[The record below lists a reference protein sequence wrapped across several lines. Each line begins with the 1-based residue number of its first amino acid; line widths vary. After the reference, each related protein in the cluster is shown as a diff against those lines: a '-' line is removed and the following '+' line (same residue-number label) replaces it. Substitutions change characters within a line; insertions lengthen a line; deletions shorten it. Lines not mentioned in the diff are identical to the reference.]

1 MSRERDEAIF
11 AEVVSLTHE
20 LNKAISAAERVQIA
34 NSNAKNIER
43 MLGEWH
49 GIETNTQQLKADT
62 QAALRRAGWLSA
74 TSLAMLFMAV
84 FTVSAVTAGFIG
96 IHFAYKESSE
106 LFAKQREAKIARFSS
121 EQEFAARLFNKLR
134 ELDVEIYSDALI
146 WSEDSKASD
155 FIRWGTID
163 DPEKEGTR
171 IKIVQVTDTN

>member
-43 MLGEWH
+43 MLSEWH

-74 TSLAMLFMAV
+74 TSLAAF
-84 FTVSAVTAGFIG
+84 FTVSAALGGGAGLYL
-96 IHFAYKESSE
+96 AYEESSE
-106 LFAKQREAKIARFSS
+106 LFAKQREEKIARFSLEHETAS
-121 EQEFAARLFNKLR
+121 KLVNRLR
-134 ELDVEIYSDALI
+134 ELDVEIYTDALI
-146 WSEDSKASD
+146 WDEDSKASD

-163 DPEKEGTR
+163 DPENEGTR
-171 IKIVQVTDTN
+171 IKIVQITDTN